1 VLSHDRDLM
10 PRTWMGNEDIRSITR
25 EARLGVFRHDIFQL
39 ISITILLGCLSLFI
53 MLIHEKHNLVL
64 MLHCRL

>member
-10 PRTWMGNEDIRSITR
+10 PRTWMGDEDIRSITR

-39 ISITILLGCLSLFI
+39 IIITTLLVCLALFV
-53 MLIHEKHNLVL
+53 MLIHEKHNLDL